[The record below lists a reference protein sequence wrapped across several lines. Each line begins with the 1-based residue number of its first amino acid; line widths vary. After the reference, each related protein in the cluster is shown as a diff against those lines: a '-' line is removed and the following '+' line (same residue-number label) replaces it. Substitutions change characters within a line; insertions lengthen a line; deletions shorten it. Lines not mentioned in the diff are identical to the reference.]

1 LHEKYRNMDRIVT
14 PTLVLRITLAAVFFM
29 HGIPSIFTGAVN
41 NFGNQHLNTV
51 GFAPM
56 GLPLAWAI
64 NLSHVAC
71 AILLILNRY
80 IRLAAIVTIPIL
92 VAGIIMVHAAHGW
105 FVVGEGTNGVEFNV
119 LLISVL
125 VYLAIINKKGVIA

>member
-1 LHEKYRNMDRIVT
+1 MDRIIT
-14 PTLVLRITLAAVFFM
+14 PTLVLRLALAAVFFM

-41 NFGNQHLNTV
+41 NFGNQYLNTV
-51 GFAPM
+51 GFAPI

-64 NLSHVAC
+64 KLSHVAC

-80 IRLAAIVTIPIL
+80 IRPAAFVTIPIL
-92 VAGIIMVHAAHGW
+92 VAGIIMIHAAEGW
-105 FVVGEGTNGVEFNV
+105 FVVGGGRNGVEFNV
-119 LLISVL
+119 LLISAL

>member
-1 LHEKYRNMDRIVT
+1 MDRIIT
-14 PTLVLRITLAAVFFM
+14 PTLVLRIALAAVFFM

-41 NFGNQHLNTV
+41 NFGNQYLNQV
-51 GFAPM
+51 GFAPI

-64 NLSHVAC
+64 KLSHVTC

-80 IRLAAIVTIPIL
+80 IRLAAFVTIPIL
-92 VAGIIMVHAAHGW
+92 VAGIIMIHAAEGW
-105 FVVGEGTNGVEFNV
+105 FVVGGGRNGVEFNV
-119 LLISVL
+119 LLISAL

>member
-1 LHEKYRNMDRIVT
+1 MNRIIT
-14 PTLVLRITLAAVFFM
+14 PTLVLRVTLAAVFFM
-29 HGIPSIFTGAVN
+29 HGFLSISTGAVN
-41 NFGNQHLNTV
+41 NFGNQYLNHA
-51 GFAPM
+51 GFASI

-64 NLSHVAC
+64 KLSHVAC

-92 VAGIIMVHAAHGW
+92 VAGIIMIHAAEGW
-105 FVVGEGTNGVEFNV
+105 FVVGAGRNGVEFNL

-125 VYLAIINKKGVIA
+125 LYLAIINKKGVIA

>member
-1 LHEKYRNMDRIVT
+1 MDRIIT

-41 NFGNQHLNTV
+41 NFGNLHLNTA
-51 GFAPM
+51 GFAPI

-64 NLSHVAC
+64 KLSHVAC

-80 IRLAAIVTIPIL
+80 IRLVAIVTIPIL
-92 VAGIIMVHAAHGW
+92 VAGIIMIHAAEGW
-105 FVVGEGTNGVEFNV
+105 FVVGEGRNGVEFNV
-119 LLISVL
+119 LLISVF

>member
-1 LHEKYRNMDRIVT
+1 MDRIIT
-14 PTLVLRITLAAVFFM
+14 PTLILRIALAAVFFM
-29 HGIPSIFTGAVN
+29 HGIPSVFTGAVN
-41 NFGNQHLNTV
+41 NFGNYLNTA
-51 GFAPM
+51 GLAPI

-64 NLSHVAC
+64 KLSHVAC

-80 IRLAAIVTIPIL
+80 IRLAAFVTIPIL
-92 VAGIIMVHAAHGW
+92 VAGIIMIHAAEGW
-105 FVVGEGTNGVEFNV
+105 FVVGAGRNGVEFNV

>member
-1 LHEKYRNMDRIVT
+1 MDRIIT
-14 PTLVLRITLAAVFFM
+14 PTLVLRIALAAVFFM

-41 NFGNQHLNTV
+41 NFGNQYLNQV
-51 GFAPM
+51 GFAPI

-64 NLSHVAC
+64 KLSHVAC

-80 IRLAAIVTIPIL
+80 IRVAALITIPIL
-92 VAGIIMVHAAHGW
+92 VAGIIMIHAAEGW
-105 FVVGEGTNGVEFNV
+105 FVVGAGRNGVEFNV
-119 LLISVL
+119 LLISAL

>member
-1 LHEKYRNMDRIVT
+1 MDRIIT

-41 NFGNQHLNTV
+41 NFGNQYLNTV
-51 GFAPM
+51 GFAPI

-64 NLSHVAC
+64 KLSHVAC

-80 IRLAAIVTIPIL
+80 IRPAAIVTIPIL
-92 VAGIIMVHAAHGW
+92 IAGIVMIHAAEGW
-105 FVVGEGTNGVEFNV
+105 FVVGAGRNGVEFNI
-119 LLISVL
+119 LLISAL
-125 VYLAIINKKGVIA
+125 LYLAIINKKGVIA

>member
-1 LHEKYRNMDRIVT
+1 MDRIIT

-41 NFGNQHLNTV
+41 NFGNQHLNAA
-51 GFAPM
+51 GFAPI

-64 NLSHVAC
+64 KLSHVAC

-92 VAGIIMVHAAHGW
+92 VAGIIMIHAAAGW
-105 FVVGEGTNGVEFNV
+105 FVVGEGRNGVEFNV

>member
-1 LHEKYRNMDRIVT
+1 MDRIIT
-14 PTLVLRITLAAVFFM
+14 PTLVLRIALAAVFFM

-41 NFGNQHLNTV
+41 NFGNQYLNQV
-51 GFAPM
+51 GFAPI

-64 NLSHVAC
+64 KLSHVAC

-80 IRLAAIVTIPIL
+80 IRLAAFVTIPIL
-92 VAGIIMVHAAHGW
+92 VTGIIMIHAAEGW
-105 FVVGEGTNGVEFNV
+105 FVVGGGRNGVEFNV
-119 LLISVL
+119 LLISAL

>member
-1 LHEKYRNMDRIVT
+1 MDRIIT
-14 PTLVLRITLAAVFFM
+14 PTLVLRITLAAVFFV

-41 NFGNQHLNTV
+41 NFGNHLNTA
-51 GFAPM
+51 GFALI

-64 NLSHVAC
+64 KLSHVAC

-92 VAGIIMVHAAHGW
+92 VAGIIMIHAAQGW
-105 FVVGEGTNGVEFNV
+105 FVVGEGRNGMEFNV

>member
-1 LHEKYRNMDRIVT
+1 MERIVT
-14 PTLVLRITLAAVFFM
+14 PTFVLRITLAAVFFM
-29 HGIPSIFTGAVN
+29 HGIPSILTGAVN
-41 NFGNQHLNTV
+41 NFGTQYLNTA

-56 GLPLAWAI
+56 GLPLAWVI
-64 NLSHVAC
+64 KLSHVAC

-80 IRLAAIVTIPIL
+80 IRTAAFVTIPIL
-92 VAGIIMVHAAHGW
+92 VAGIIMIHAAEGW
-105 FVVGEGTNGVEFNV
+105 FVVGAGRNGMEFNV

>member
-1 LHEKYRNMDRIVT
+1 MDRIIT
-14 PTLVLRITLAAVFFM
+14 PTLVLRIALAAVFFM

-41 NFGNQHLNTV
+41 NFGNQYLNQV
-51 GFAPM
+51 GFAPI

-64 NLSHVAC
+64 KLSHVAC

-80 IRLAAIVTIPIL
+80 IRVAAFVTIPIL
-92 VAGIIMVHAAHGW
+92 VAGIIMIHAAEGW
-105 FVVGEGTNGVEFNV
+105 YVVGGGRNGVEFNV
-119 LLISVL
+119 LLISAL